1 MREEKLCDSLKKL
14 GFSRNTQ
21 IKLYGEVFQL
31 TSDPVYVR
39 GNFVFVDAVEKR
51 SGRRAR
57 VRIPLNILQMV
68 KSSQA
73 A

>member
-1 MREEKLCDSLKKL
+1 MREEELCDSLKKL

-21 IKLYGEVFQL
+21 VKLYGEVFHL